1 MYKAAYT
8 FRLFLMASLILLAA
22 LFATNNLL
30 SNVMAQENGYE
41 DDSYNNNSS
50 DLYTS
55 WEDFTPGNTDI
66 FFKSSH
72 ALHDPINLSNTT
84 GTSQFSQLSSSDD
97 NVYVIWEDNISG
109 NKEILFRASHDN
121 GQTFGNIINLSN
133 NNSTSSE
140 PLIFSHG
147 NNVYAVWVDYISNIE
162 ILFRASHDN
171 GQTFGNIINLSNNTG
186 TSFTPDIFSHGNN
199 VYVVWT
205 DTISRVSNDIFFT
218 SSKDNGQTFSEP
230 VNLSNNNGSSTI
242 PQLSS
247 SGTNVYVTWMDNSI
261 GDDEIF
267 FAFSIDNGQI
277 FSSPI
282 NLSNGP
288 GISVIPQISSFGD
301 NVYVVWQDKTPGIYD
316 IFLASSN
323 DKGQTFGSTINL
335 SNNTGYSQYPQIS
348 SFGDNV
354 YVVWS
359 DNTPGNNDILMR
371 GNGGGVTFGTTINIS
386 NNTGSSQFPHISS
399 IGKDIYVVWQDF
411 TAGAGEIFS
420 ITNNQII
427 SSPINLSNNLGNS
440 QSPQVSS
447 S

>member
-1 MYKAAYT
+1 MHKSII
-8 FRLFLMASLILLAA
+8 FGLFLMGSLIILTA
-22 LFATNNLL
+22 LFANTNLL
-30 SNVMAQENGYE
+30 SNAMAQENGFE
-41 DDSYNNNSS
+41 DDSYDDYSS
-50 DLYTS
+50 DLYTT
-55 WEDFTPGNTDI
+55 WEDFTPGNPDI

-72 ALHDPINLSNTT
+72 ALHEPINLSNTN
-84 GTSQFSQLSSSDD
+84 GTSRFSQVSSSDD

-109 NKEILFRASHDN
+109 NKEVLFRASHDK
-121 GQTFGNIINLSN
+121 GQTFGSIINLSN
-133 NNSTSSE
+133 NNSTSSH
-140 PLIFSHG
+140 PLFSLMVIMSMLCGLITPLTMIYFLEQVMIKVRHL
-147 NNVYAVWVDYISNIE
+147 AVP
-162 ILFRASHDN
+162 
-171 GQTFGNIINLSNNTG
+171 INLSNNTG

-218 SSKDNGQTFSEP
+218 SSIDNGQTFSKP

-261 GDDEIF
+261 GDLEIF
-267 FAFSIDNGQI
+267 YAFSIDNGQT
-277 FSSPI
+277 FGKPL
-282 NLSNGP
+282 NLSNSP
-288 GISVIPQISSFGD
+288 GISQLPQISSFGD

-323 DKGQTFGSTINL
+323 DKGQTFGSPINL
-335 SNNTGYSQYPQIS
+335 SNNTGYSENPQITS
-348 SFGDNV
+348 SGDNV

-371 GNGGGVTFGTTINIS
+371 GNGGGVTFGSTINIS
-386 NNTGSSQFPHISS
+386 NNIGSSQFPHISS

-427 SSPINLSNNLGNS
+427 SSPINLSNNSGNS
-440 QSPQVSS
+440 QSPQISS

>member
-1 MYKAAYT
+1 MG
-8 FRLFLMASLILLAA
+8 SLILLAA
-22 LFATNNLL
+22 LFANTSLL
-30 SNVMAQENGYE
+30 SNIAMAQENGYK
-41 DDSYNNNSS
+41 DDSYNKYSS

-55 WEDFTPGNTDI
+55 WEDFTPGNTEI

-84 GTSQFSQLSSSDD
+84 GTSQLSHVSSSDN

-109 NKEILFRASHDN
+109 NKEVLFRASHDN
-121 GQTFGNIINLSN
+121 GQTFGSIINLSN
-133 NNSTSSE
+133 NNSTSYE
-140 PLIFSHG
+140 PLVFSHDD
-147 NNVYAVWVDYISNIE
+147 NVYAVWTDYASNNE
-162 ILFRASHDN
+162 VLFRASHDN
-171 GQTFGNIINLSNNTG
+171 GQTFNSTISLSNNTSN
-186 TSFTPDIFSHGNN
+186 SFGPDIFSNGKN

-205 DTISRVSNDIFFT
+205 DTISGSSNDILFT
-218 SSKDNGQTFSEP
+218 SSKDNGQTFNTSI
-230 VNLSNNNGSSTI
+230 NLSNNNGSSTI

-247 SGTNVYVTWMDNSI
+247 SGTNVYVTWMDTSLGNI
-261 GDDEIF
+261 EIF
-267 FAFSIDNGQI
+267 SAFSIDNGQT
-277 FSSPI
+277 FNTSI
-282 NLSNGP
+282 NLSNSP
-288 GISVIPQISSFGD
+288 GLSQLPQITSSGD

-335 SNNTGYSQYPQIS
+335 SNNTGYSEYPQITS
-348 SFGDNV
+348 SGNNV

-371 GNGGGVTFGTTINIS
+371 GNGGGVTFGSTINIS

-427 SSPINLSNNLGNS
+427 NSPINLSNNLGNS
-440 QSPQVSS
+440 QFPQISS